1 MPDPFDLL
9 AIPPAFNLDAAA
21 LHRAW
26 LAGSARL
33 HPDRA
38 EADAD
43 EARRLAMLAALNQS
57 KAVLSD
63 PIRRAEALLE
73 RLAGPSKE
81 ADKSLPEGFLVEML
95 EVRERLE
102 EAAAA
107 SDPAEIAKW
116 ESWAGEQRRD
126 AIARV
131 GALFDAHAAAPRP
144 GVLADIRREINAW
157 RYIERMIEQLPRD

>member
-43 EARRLAMLAALNQS
+43 EAQRLAMLAALNQS
-57 KAVLSD
+57 KAILSD

-73 RLAGPSKE
+73 RRGGPSKE
-81 ADKSLPEGFLVEML
+81 SDKSLPEGFLVEML
-95 EVRERLE
+95 EVREQLE
-102 EAAAA
+102 EAAA
-107 SDPAEIAKW
+107 SDPAEVGKW
-116 ESWAGEQRRD
+116 ERWADEQRRE

-131 GALFDAHAAAPRP
+131 GSLFDAHAAAPRP
-144 GVLADIRREINAW
+144 QTLADIRCELNAW